1 MACASSISERRV
13 SGATPARAF
22 STERRRGRRAGFTI
36 LELSVVL
43 LAIAFTAALSITA
56 YFSRGE
62 VTLDSAATLL
72 TEDLRAAQARAAL
85 MRRPVMFHF
94 DRDGGGYETIDMPRS
109 AQLAETERPGPRRL
123 YDRDGVFEGVRIT
136 RVDVA
141 GRDHVLF
148 QPDGSV
154 AFGGRITLGFEG
166 ESRTVELESGR
177 SWIRIATP

>member
-1 MACASSISERRV
+1 M
-13 SGATPARAF
+13 
-22 STERRRGRRAGFTI
+22 
-36 LELSVVL
+36 VL
-43 LAIAFTAALSITA
+43 LAIACTAALSITA

-62 VTLDSAATLL
+62 VTLDSAAALL
-72 TEDLRAAQARAAL
+72 TEDLRTAQARAAL

-94 DRDGGGYETIDMPRS
+94 DRDGGGYECVDMPRN
-109 AQLAETERPGPRRL
+109 AELVEAERPGPRRL

-136 RVDVA
+136 RVDLA

-166 ESRTVELESGR
+166 DSRTVELESGR
-177 SWIRIATP
+177 SWIRLAPP